1 MLFNKRC
8 YGAMPQFGCAPMMP
22 QENCCDGGNFA
33 QGSMPQ
39 SDRCCQNMNQ
49 TREQCIVEPTI
60 NKCIEKEFYHEVP
73 HVCPIHTHVINRH
86 IYNHSYTPQYTCSE
100 ENQVC
105 NIDNGP
111 CCKFV

>member
-1 MLFNKRC
+1 MIIKSIKK
-8 YGAMPQFGCAPMMP
+8 GH
-22 QENCCDGGNFA
+22 
-33 QGSMPQ
+33 
-39 SDRCCQNMNQ
+39 
-49 TREQCIVEPTI
+49 T
-60 NKCIEKEFYHEVP
+60 

-100 ENQVC
+100 ETQVN

>member
-1 MLFNKRC
+1 MLFNKNC
-8 YGAMPQFGCAPMMP
+8 CGPMPQFDR
-22 QENCCDGGNFA
+22 CCDGGMMA
-33 QGSMPQ
+33 QPMPQ
-39 SDRCCQNMNQ
+39 MGRECCDMNQ